1 MSYESISSTKKDSIL
16 HIKLNRPDSL
26 NAINSKMAEELGQLA
41 EEANRDKEVG
51 VIIVSGEGR
60 AFCSGGDIS
69 FLQTISTMTA
79 SEVRNFV
86 YNVERQL
93 GRIAF
98 IDKPVIA
105 AIHGF
110 ALGAGLSLSL
120 LCDIRVATENALLG
134 MEFVKVGI
142 VPELGAT
149 HLLPRLVGVSKAM
162 ELVLTGERING
173 KEAERIGLINR
184 AVPESQLENVT
195 SELATKLT
203 NLAPIAIQ
211 LAKKSL
217 KGDLLQGLD
226 AAFEYEAD
234 LNSICYLTEDFQEA
248 TRAFM
253 ERRKPLF
260 IGK

>member
-1 MSYESISSTKKDSIL
+1 
-16 HIKLNRPDSL
+16 
-26 NAINSKMAEELGQLA
+26 
-41 EEANRDKEVG
+41 
-51 VIIVSGEGR
+51 
-60 AFCSGGDIS
+60 
-69 FLQTISTMTA
+69 
-79 SEVRNFV
+79 
-86 YNVERQL
+86 
-93 GRIAF
+93 
-98 IDKPVIA
+98 
-105 AIHGF
+105 
-110 ALGAGLSLSL
+110 
-120 LCDIRVATENALLG
+120 

-211 LAKKSL
+211 FAKKSL